1 MEIWETPL
9 ITRFLLSLVNLKE
22 KHVHDICLR
31 NKGKPYVISG
41 TMPSNIPS
49 SILKIK
55 QWAIIRLLWLLLVL
69 FGPFPWQLDYQ
80 SFLDSSKIDFQT
92 LHCVKPFSSIIIDIQ
107 GVPTSFTSKVL
118 VKISNLREIR
128 ILKISVK
135 KFVKLKWDL
144 HHLARM

>member
-22 KHVHDICLR
+22 KHVHDICPR

-41 TMPSNIPS
+41 TMPSNIQL

-69 FGPFPWQLDYQ
+69 FGPFLRQLDYQ
-80 SFLDSSKIDFQT
+80 SFLDSSKINFQT
-92 LHCVKPFSSIIIDIQ
+92 LKSSLHIARCHN
-107 GVPTSFTSKVL
+107 VTLVTSSNVSKVCMNGECITKQL
-118 VKISNLREIR
+118 I
-128 ILKISVK
+128 
-135 KFVKLKWDL
+135 FF
-144 HHLARM
+144 LASWF